1 MTNLMADGIRGVGI
15 GKTADFIRRCAY
27 VEQSLVRSLA
37 GWFLKAPKWETKIRM
52 GYLLYAHAEHV
63 HDLTGKLDEMRGGN
77 RHVSI
82 DPDLEKACEEV
93 LQAPDAQCFLAGYAA
108 AAAQLG
114 AGYRDY
120 IAKADDSANAPEIRM
135 FRRICEDLDAAE
147 RTAEELAV
155 EETANENAA
164 ERAAWAEYVRYVFA
178 AAGGVS
184 GAVPRPEQALS
195 RPAESRFEWP
205 SPIVFDDR
213 LKHAELGTYE
223 EKKTLS
229 PRERAIG
236 EFEVYFNEFY
246 AAALLATVLYDSWKL
261 HAPRQ
266 YFMDIARHFW
276 DEVRH
281 AEFGAVRLR
290 ELGVEPSKI
299 NMSLFEHSRHM
310 PILHRFCYLTY
321 GLEVFFMPRKSER
334 TRYYEQAG
342 DARSQLFA
350 DVDWSE
356 EINHVNY
363 GKRWV
368 NHFLE
373 NDART
378 VQDIQDEI
386 SEFLARA
393 GVSLPEGRKAPW

>member
-1 MTNLMADGIRGVGI
+1 MTNLAGGAVRGVGI

-37 GWFLKAPKWETKIRM
+37 GWFLKAPKWETKIRI
-52 GYLLYAHAEHV
+52 GYLLYAHAEHA

-82 DPDLEKACEEV
+82 DPDVEKACEE
-93 LQAPDAQCFLAGYAA
+93 LLHAPDASRFLAGYAA

-114 AGYRDY
+114 AAYREY
-120 IAKADDSANAPEIRM
+120 IEKADESANAPEIRM
-135 FRRICEDLDAAE
+135 FRRILEDLGAAE
-147 RTAEELAV
+147 RTASELA
-155 EETANENAA
+155 A
-164 ERAAWAEYVRYVFA
+164 EDGDAVQRSAWAEYVHSLFS

-184 GAVPRPEQALS
+184 GFAPKTESAVR

-213 LKHAELGTYE
+213 LRHADLGTYE
-223 EKKTLS
+223 QKMSL
-229 PRERAIG
+229 PLRERAIG

-299 NMSLFEHSRHM
+299 NMSLFEQSRHM

-378 VQDIQDEI
+378 IQDIQDEI
-386 SEFLARA
+386 AEFLARA
-393 GVSLPEGRKAPW
+393 GAALPEGRKAPW